1 MKTLSERIKALR
13 LPGETQ
19 AQFAD
24 RLGTTQA
31 SISRYLNGRHPD
43 RATLIKIAKATSVRL
58 DWLLTG
64 EGPMAADKASSDH
77 GDPELLQAALAY
89 LGALRSV
96 PPKDRA
102 PLQEL
107 VRDVVENKDVRKNAL
122 SHWEAFKKGGR

>member
-43 RATLIKIAKATSVRL
+43 RATLIKIAKATSVTL

-64 EGPMAADKASSDH
+64 QGPMAADKAAESS
-77 GDPELLQAALAY
+77 GDPELLMAALAY
-89 LGALRSV
+89 LGAVRSI
-96 PPKDRA
+96 PAKDRTSV
-102 PLQEL
+102 QEM
-107 VRDVVENKDVRKNAL
+107 VRDVVENKEVRKNAL
-122 SHWEAFKKGGR
+122 SHWEAFKKGGK